1 MKLFNTFIFIIIAV
15 QFSFG
20 QCTPD
25 PKYTA
30 PGYYSSA
37 GLGYL
42 VNAQKGTFYD
52 ETITIIAPKD
62 TVGLTVDSI
71 ILIRVKD
78 LPTGLTYAVLSP
90 TIKGGEKGCAQITG
104 TPSVTP
110 GTYDIKMDI
119 KLYIRGIPVQDR
131 TESLPLYVDFPA
143 GLDVGNFDD
152 SKVSIA
158 PNPVEG
164 IGTLNMYNYSTEVIE
179 FKIFNLLG
187 NVVFDETY
195 FVDSKNAQLKFDVS
209 DLPQG
214 LYMYNVKVGDQT
226 KVGRMM
232 VSGN

>member
-1 MKLFNTFIFIIIAV
+1 MKLFNTFILLIIAI

-30 PGYYSSA
+30 PGYYSAA

-42 VNAQKGTFYD
+42 VNAQKGSFYD

-71 ILIRVKD
+71 ILVRVKD
-78 LPTGLTYAVLSP
+78 LPAGLTYGVLSN
-90 TIKGGEKGCAQITG
+90 TIKGGDKGCAQITG
-104 TPSVTP
+104 TPTVNP

-119 KLYIRGIPVQDR
+119 KLFIRGIPVQDR

-143 GLDVGNFDD
+143 GLDLANFDD

-158 PNPVEG
+158 PNP
-164 IGTLNMYNYSTEVIE
+164 IINKGTINLYNYSSDVME
-179 FKIFNLLG
+179 FKIFNLVG
-187 NVVFDETY
+187 NLVFNETY
-195 FVDSKNAQLKFDVS
+195 FVESQNAKLNFEVS

-214 LYMYNVKVGDQT
+214 LYIYNVKIGDQT

-232 VSGN
+232 VAGN